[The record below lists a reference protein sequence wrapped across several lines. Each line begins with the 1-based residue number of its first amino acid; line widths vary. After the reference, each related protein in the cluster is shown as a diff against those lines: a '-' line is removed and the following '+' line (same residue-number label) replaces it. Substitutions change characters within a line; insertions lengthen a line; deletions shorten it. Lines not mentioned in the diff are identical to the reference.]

1 MAARLTLIVQQP
13 SPPPLAAVA
22 GHISWAAPPLVQAAA
37 LGAKADAGCTRR
49 LGPHPFQPTSRF
61 RQALRLGRH
70 GRFPQDSCEQN
81 HYAFRT
87 TRAVCSR
94 IVRLVAR
101 SMAPNGR
108 RLVLRGRSLSE
119 PLTKRPSDRG
129 AGEDIAPHPPAAVVG
144 RISAAAGQ
152 ISCIVRPPT
161 IVTG

>member
-1 MAARLTLIVQQP
+1 MGGRWRWAELARKSKRLADRNRTGRELGANAALIRGDRLSPMAARLTLIVQQP
-13 SPPPLAAVA
+13 STPPLAAAA

-37 LGAKADAGCTRR
+37 LGAKVDAGCTRR

-94 IVRLVAR
+94 IVRLVGR

-108 RLVLRGRSLSE
+108 RLAFV
-119 PLTKRPSDRG
+119 
-129 AGEDIAPHPPAAVVG
+129 AGL
-144 RISAAAGQ
+144 
-152 ISCIVRPPT
+152 
-161 IVTG
+161 